1 MINKVYEVIEAK
13 NIFNIPYEKIEILI
27 HPKSYIHSL
36 IKFSNGLIK
45 IIAHDTTM
53 KIPIFNTIN
62 NDNDKKL
69 NSKIVNFEILNNLNF
84 NEVELNKYPMV
95 KLMKYLSS
103 KSSLFET
110 IIVSANDK
118 LVDLFLKNKIKF
130 TDIQKELFKIIN
142 LKEFQKF
149 KKKSPNKISE
159 IKKLNDYVHLKILK
173 KVYKT

>member
-1 MINKVYEVIEAK
+1 
-13 NIFNIPYEKIEILI
+13 
-27 HPKSYIHSL
+27 
-36 IKFSNGLIK
+36 
-45 IIAHDTTM
+45 M

-62 NDNDKKL
+62 NDNDNKL

-84 NEVELNKYPMV
+84 NKVDLNRYPMV
-95 KLMKYLSS
+95 KLMKHLSN

-110 IIVSANDK
+110 VIVSANDK
-118 LVDLFLKNKIKF
+118 LVDLFLNNKIKF

-142 LKEFQKF
+142 LKEIKKF
-149 KKKSPNKISE
+149 KKKSSNKINE